1 MNQLRKSLT
10 LAAGLSLA
18 VMGLGTGA
26 VAGQNGS
33 PEPVL
38 IADYCANV
46 TTQTTP
52 LAVREGPGV
61 VYPVIGSIPK
71 GAKVRVARRNSAP
84 INTEAWHWLYITRAE
99 LPNGEQQLAGWVS
112 SKFIGA
118 GFNCQGF
125 GGAS

>member
-1 MNQLRKSLT
+1 M
-10 LAAGLSLA
+10 A
-18 VMGLGTGA
+18 VVGLGTGA
-26 VAGQNGS
+26 LAGQNGS

-46 TTQTTP
+46 TTQSTP
-52 LAVREGPGV
+52 LTVREGAGST
-61 VYPVIGSIPK
+61 YRAIGSIPK

-84 INTEAWHWLYITRAE
+84 MNTEAWHWLYITRAE

-118 GFNCQGF
+118 GYDCQGF